1 MHSAKCA
8 RSTKEQH
15 IALDSTVK
23 LVFYRRNQ
31 DRDNVAQLT
40 NRKGRT

>member
-23 LVFYRRNQ
+23 LVIYHRNQ
-31 DRDNVAQLT
+31 DNVVQLT